1 MVSILRSMWSRRLSA
16 EFVDGSATLHF
27 GEAFKGGHIELDLD
41 LVGGD
46 AVLLCEVEKKLD
58 LFRAGRSIRCR
69 AVSLAVVFLGR
80 SRSHLLTV

>member
-1 MVSILRSMWSRRLSA
+1 MISGRLST
-16 EFVDGSATLHF
+16 ELVDGSATLHF

-41 LVGGD
+41 LFGRD
-46 AVLLCEVEKKLD
+46 IVLPREIEEKLD

-80 SRSHLLTV
+80 CRSHLLTV